1 MSWAQR
7 SEIIGLA
14 SGTSLLEVGIESSVG
29 AAWRGRLVREG
40 HMIPDTEAFRLDVG
54 VFPLQRLV
62 LASQTRYRDGTLDI
76 DRAALSAAI
85 AEPRV
90 VADIDIHLA
99 HPGESCRIV
108 HVLDAVAPII
118 KVQGRSTV
126 YPGFLGPAIAA
137 GSGRNHLMRG
147 AAVLVCA
154 IFPEA
159 TSGALSPAEAIID
172 MSGPAAPYCAFS
184 HTANV
189 VLVCHP
195 APDVTNAEFDAALH
209 RIKLKA
215 AVYLARATAA
225 LTPPEVETYALEP
238 VDADLPRVVYLN
250 QLHQQGLLAQ
260 TFLYGKHTQGLEPT
274 LLHPNEMLDGT
285 LVNGNYR
292 APGRGVTYAHT
303 DNFIVQELYRRHGGD
318 LNFLGVVIG
327 RGWQDSQFLKERQG
341 WMMARMARLL
351 GAQVAIISA
360 DVGGTGGNNTI
371 DFMQTIKA
379 CEHMGIRTAAILQE
393 SGNPDGTDPTL
404 VDYVPEADALV
415 SVGGIGWHTPAAPA
429 VDRVIGG
436 ATVQPDIAQ
445 DPLDAA
451 GPLHV
456 ECWYGAIWR
465 RAELGLSAVDA

>member
-1 MSWAQR
+1 MVVDAGSF
-7 SEIIGLA
+7 G
-14 SGTSLLEVGIESSVG
+14 LEVGI
-29 AAWRGRLVREG
+29 
-40 HMIPDTEAFRLDVG
+40 
-54 VFPLQRLV
+54 FPIQRL
-62 LASQTRYRDGTLDI
+62 AFAPNTRYRDATLDI
-76 DRAALSAAI
+76 DRAALLAAI

-90 VADIDIHLA
+90 VADVELHLA

-108 HVLDAVAPII
+108 HVLDTVAPMV

-126 YPGFLGPAIAA
+126 YPGFLGPAIPA
-137 GSGRNHLMRG
+137 GSGRNHLVRG

-154 IFPEA
+154 TFPEP

-184 HTANV
+184 DTANV

-195 APDVTNAEFDAALH
+195 APGVTNAEFDAALH
-209 RIKLKA
+209 RMKLKA
-215 AVYLARATAA
+215 AVYLARATVA
-225 LTPPEVETYALEP
+225 LTPPEVETFALEP
-238 VDADLPRVVYLN
+238 ADPDLPRVVYLN
-250 QLHQQGLLAQ
+250 QLHQQGLMAQ

-274 LLHPNEMLDGT
+274 ILHPNEMLDGA

-292 APGRGVTYAHT
+292 SPGRGVTYAHS
-303 DNFIVQELYRRHGGD
+303 DNFMVRELYRRHGD
-318 LNFLGVVIG
+318 DVNFLGVIIG

-341 WMMARMARLL
+341 WMMARVARLF
-351 GAQVAIISA
+351 GAQVAIITA
-360 DVGGTGGNNTI
+360 DVSGTGGNNTI

-379 CEHMGIRTAAILQE
+379 CEQMGMRTVAILQE

-429 VDRVIGG
+429 VDRVVGG
-436 ATVQPDIAQ
+436 STVQPDIAQ
-445 DPLDAA
+445 EPLDAA
-451 GPLHV
+451 GSLQV
-456 ECWYGAIWR
+456 ECWYGAIWK